1 MMTRPF
7 FSLISIAFLSCTTAT
22 KPLPSPAPAIPRSVI
37 LMIADGAGAAHFTAG
52 RMVRGA
58 AFQTGRLPY
67 SGLVSTSP
75 LEDSTVTDSAASATA
90 FATGVR
96 VSYTALSMDRAGK
109 KLPTALEAAE
119 ALDKSTGLVTTT
131 NFWDATPAAFAAH
144 AATRYETDTIIEQML
159 KSGAE
164 VIAGGGA
171 ARFGREGRGTLD
183 DLGAAAGY
191 AIVKSAAELQTVGAG
206 RVLAVFATQPQEVD
220 FPEVRLPI
228 LTRFAL
234 DRLSPDPEGF
244 FLVVEHEGTD
254 GASHANQSDKFISSM
269 VSFDEAVGVALEFAA
284 ARNDV
289 LLIVASDHECGGLQ
303 IHREKGSEMELVWAT
318 KSHTG
323 EAVPVFAY
331 GPGAENFTGLM
342 DGEALG
348 KKLLNLIR

>member
-1 MMTRPF
+1 
-7 FSLISIAFLSCTTAT
+7 
-22 KPLPSPAPAIPRSVI
+22 
-37 LMIADGAGAAHFTAG
+37 MIADGSGVAHFTVAK
-52 RMVRGA
+52 MIRGA
-58 AFQTGRLPY
+58 QFQTGRLPY
-67 SGLVSTSP
+67 AGLVNTSP
-75 LEDSTVTDSAASATA
+75 LENSVVADSAASASA

-96 VSYTALSMDRAGK
+96 VRYTALSMDAAGK

-119 ALDKSTGLVTTT
+119 TLDKSTGLVTTT

-144 AATRYETDTIIEQML
+144 APTRYETDSIIDQML

-164 VIAGGGA
+164 VIVGGGA
-171 ARFGREGRGTLD
+171 ARFGKEGRATLD
-183 DLGAAAGY
+183 ELGTADGY
-191 AIVKSAAELQTVGAG
+191 TIVKNPADLQTVTGE
-206 RVLAVFATQPQEVD
+206 RVLAVFETQPQEVD
-220 FPEVRLPI
+220 FPDVRLPV

-234 DRLSPDPEGF
+234 DRLSPDPDGF

-254 GASHANQSDKFISSM
+254 GASHANMTDKFIASM

-289 LLIVASDHECGGLQ
+289 LLVVAADHETGGLQ

-318 KSHTG
+318 KAHTG

-348 KKLLNLIR
+348 RKLRSLVR